1 MDQEEILQHAHK
13 LTDSAGLYGEE
24 LFSLGCQYEKIAIF
38 IKLRDLIMEKD
49 IAGDQMA
56 VEMLSWT
63 YDQLANY

>member
-13 LTDSAGLYGEE
+13 LIGITGVHGEE
-24 LFSLGCQYEKIAIF
+24 LFSLGCQYEKISIF
-38 IKLRDLIMEKD
+38 LKLRDLIVEKD
-49 IAGDQMA
+49 NANDHIA